1 MYAKIYPD
9 GRWVAHDSNASGR
22 MQVYVRPFIPPGSQ
36 GPAGVQWQVSTSG
49 GVMPI
54 WRPDGKELY
63 YIDPSGAMM
72 AAPIIVNGSTLEP
85 GKPVRLFSTRI
96 VGGGGRTQGP
106 HYDVAGDGR
115 FLINMVLDD
124 RAAPITLLMNWRPPS

>member
-1 MYAKIYPD
+1 
-9 GRWVAHDSNASGR
+9 
-22 MQVYVRPFIPPGSQ
+22 
-36 GPAGVQWQVSTSG
+36 
-49 GVMPI
+49 MPI

-96 VGGGGRTQGP
+96 VGGGGRRTHTGRQ
-106 HYDVAGDGR
+106 YDVAGR
-115 FLINMVLDD
+115 
-124 RAAPITLLMNWRPPS
+124 RAISDQHGPG